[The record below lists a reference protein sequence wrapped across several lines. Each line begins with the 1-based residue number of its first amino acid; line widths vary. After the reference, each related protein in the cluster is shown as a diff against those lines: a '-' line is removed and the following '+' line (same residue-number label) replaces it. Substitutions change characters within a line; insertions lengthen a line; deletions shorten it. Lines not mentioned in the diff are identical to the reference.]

1 MRVLLKIHFI
11 ILAILFITKST
22 LAKPACAVCTPPVA
36 STHILGIPENIF
48 YILLF
53 SILFLIFCITL
64 YLFKHKNKKQNS
76 SSSIIE
82 KKNEIEKLFQLKEKG
97 IITEKQFQEKKS
109 KILQN

>member
-1 MRVLLKIHFI
+1 MKVLLKIHFI
-11 ILAILFITKST
+11 ILATLFITRPT
-22 LAKPACAVCTPPVA
+22 FAKPACAVCTPPA
-36 STHILGIPENIF
+36 APTYILGIPENIF

-53 SILFLIFCITL
+53 SILFLVFL
-64 YLFKHKNKKQNS
+64 YNFLFKHKNKKQNS

-109 KILQN
+109 EILQK

>member
-1 MRVLLKIHFI
+1 MKVLFKIYFI
-11 ILAILFITKST
+11 ILATLFITKST

-36 STHILGIPENIF
+36 PTHILGIPENIF

-64 YLFKHKNKKQNS
+64 YLFKHKNIKQNS
-76 SSSIIE
+76 SSSVME
-82 KKNEIEKLFQLKEKG
+82 KKDELEKLFLLKEKG

>member
-36 STHILGIPENIF
+36 PSHIFGIPENIF

-64 YLFKHKNKKQNS
+64 YLFKHKNIKQNS
-76 SSSIIE
+76 SSSVME
-82 KKNEIEKLFQLKEKG
+82 KKDELEKLFRLKEKG